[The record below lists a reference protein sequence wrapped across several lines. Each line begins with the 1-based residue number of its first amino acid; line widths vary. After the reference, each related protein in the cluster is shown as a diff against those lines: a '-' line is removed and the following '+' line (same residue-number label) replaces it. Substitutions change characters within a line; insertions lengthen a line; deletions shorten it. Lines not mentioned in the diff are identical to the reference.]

1 MVSCIPSEP
10 GCRYPSLFQ
19 SVCVFFGCYG
29 WSQQSSASLGP
40 PLALFSSMLTSGSR
54 VFRIPEPLSRY
65 LNGLMQRPQLSSQS
79 CLTLDCFSL
88 PFILTLR
95 DFFFPDL
102 DAKEGVQTRFIIDR
116 RRLTS
121 SL

>member
-1 MVSCIPSEP
+1 MVSCIRLSPAA
-10 GCRYPSLFQ
+10 GIRLCFSL
-19 SVCVFFGCYG
+19 SLCFFGCYG
-29 WSQQSSASLGP
+29 WSQHSSASLGP

-95 DFFFPDL
+95 DFFFFFL
-102 DAKEGVQTRFIIDR
+102 IWTQKRASKHG
-116 RRLTS
+116 S
-121 SL
+121 SLTEED